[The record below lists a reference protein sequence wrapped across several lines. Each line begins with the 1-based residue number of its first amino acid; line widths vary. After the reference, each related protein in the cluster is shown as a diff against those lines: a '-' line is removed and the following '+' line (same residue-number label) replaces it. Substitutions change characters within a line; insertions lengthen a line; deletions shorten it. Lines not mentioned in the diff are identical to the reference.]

1 MRRVSQLVMAGRG
14 TGRGLAWIVRL
25 VSDTLK
31 DEVCM
36 SGYTDGIKTIVKR
49 TYENL
54 DTICRLEKSSNGRYG
69 HPATQLLNSLLGIL
83 VFTVEN
89 NDIELPRNV
98 HLNSIRISSRPD
110 MNLTYHNDSIHS
122 VSLNIRHSVAHYGI
136 NDICD
141 DDGNIYGFRFI
152 NKNNNTEVFKIELTC
167 SEIRI
172 LVDYLVKWVDE
183 H

>member
-1 MRRVSQLVMAGRG
+1 M
-14 TGRGLAWIVRL
+14 I
-25 VSDTLK
+25 
-31 DEVCM
+31 
-36 SGYTDGIKTIVKR
+36 GYADGIKTIVKR
-49 TYENL
+49 TYKNL
-54 DTICRLEKSSNGRYG
+54 DIICRLEKYANGRYG
-69 HPATQLLNSLLGIL
+69 HPTTQLLNSLLGIL
-83 VFTVEN
+83 VFTVADDGIQLPEN
-89 NDIELPRNV
+89 AYLCDIN
-98 HLNSIRISSRPD
+98 ISSIPD
-110 MNLTYHNDSIHS
+110 RSLIYTNASIYY